1 MPDNKASR
9 AILTSWTLLNAGI
22 RLRAGEGVTLV
33 LDSRLAGAGDNGV
46 ESCEAA
52 IAERA
57 VDDLSEPSWEGHEG
71 GEFED
76 GAEAHMRVRAPG
88 KRTVRFFVERKIGE
102 EWQPFAEATA
112 RAEGGVAR
120 ATVLVQHPD
129 SERAPAAIAAAELRF
144 HCELA

>member
-1 MPDNKASR
+1 MPDNQAGR
-9 AILTSWTLLNAGI
+9 AIITSWNSLNGGITLK
-22 RLRAGEGVTLV
+22 AGERVTLI
-33 LDSRLAGAGDNGV
+33 LDSRLADAAANGV
-46 ESCEAA
+46 ESREAA

-76 GAEAHMRVRAPG
+76 GAEAHMRVRAPRE
-88 KRTVRFFVERKIGE
+88 RTVRFFVERKIGE